1 VENYSNEC
9 ELGYGSSISSRC
21 SVISTGIS
29 CCFSEDGRAEGGITL
44 TKLDGEPVNVEE
56 PVVNE
61 TVVEDEAAEIG
72 GGEPNHYV

>member
-1 VENYSNEC
+1 MVFIA
-9 ELGYGSSISSRC
+9 LFGYFF
-21 SVISTGIS
+21 TGIS
-29 CCFSEDGRAEGGITL
+29 CCFSGAVDVQKAESPL

-72 GGEPNHYV
+72 GRTKSLRLM